1 MSKVRFQMFID
12 ESQKAALERLQ
23 HDSGASVAELVR
35 EAIDNFLSEYRKK
48 KKEPVED
55 EITKKLLSVAGICK
69 DGPPDLADSIDEYL
83 YGIPRRKR
91 K

>member
-23 HDSGASVAELVR
+23 RDSKMPIAEIIR
-35 EAIDNFLSEYRKK
+35 KAIDKILSEWKQKK
-48 KKEPVED
+48 QISAED
-55 EITKKLLSVAGICK
+55 EITEKLLSVAGICK
-69 DGPPDLADSIDEYL
+69 GGPKDLADEHDKYL
-83 YGIPRRKR
+83 YGIRK